1 MSKKKGATPCIDDED
16 LNAVSHAFK
25 AQLEKS
31 LDVFEKAT
39 ENWPFPPGPEYRKAA
54 AEHRKTQQKI
64 VSSVQKEMESRKKK
78 KQSS

>member
-1 MSKKKGATPCIDDED
+1 MSKKKPPIVDDED
-16 LNAVSHAFK
+16 LDTVTAKFK
-25 AQLEKS
+25 AGLEKS
-31 LDVFEKAT
+31 MEVFEQAT